1 MTPPWLRSSDSYL
14 TRRGIFGR
22 DSDQATR
29 FALDAFSCVFLS
41 ASRGVA

>member
-1 MTPPWLRSSDSYL
+1 M

-29 FALDAFSCVFLS
+29 FAPDAFSCVFLS
-41 ASRGVA
+41 ASGGVA